1 MKVDRARIVEEALK
15 LLNEVG
21 VDALSTRLLAER
33 LQVRQPALY
42 WHFKN
47 KRALLDAMN
56 REILERNHSN
66 PLPQAG
72 DDWRQYLLENTRS
85 FRAALLAYRDAGRV
99 HAGTEVE
106 PDELQD
112 IEMKT
117 AFLVSQGFDVGEAM
131 MLFIALGRYTLGCV
145 IEEQSDYP
153 EGPGRGAE
161 LDVAA
166 RDYPLLSAGL
176 ARYREGGHTALF
188 ETGLSLMLD
197 GAAMRLAGKTT
208 KSST

>member
-21 VDALSTRLLAER
+21 VDALSTRLIAER

-56 REILERNHSN
+56 KEILERSHVN
-66 PLPQAG
+66 PLPQTG

-112 IEMKT
+112 IETKT
-117 AFLVSQGFDVGEAM
+117 AFLVSQGFDVSEAM

-176 ARYREGGHTALF
+176 GHYREGGHTALF
-188 ETGLSLMLD
+188 ETGLRLMLD
-197 GAAMRLAGKTT
+197 GAAMRLGDKTV
-208 KSST
+208 KSSA

>member
-56 REILERNHSN
+56 KEILERSHKNR
-66 PLPQAG
+66 LPRAG

-99 HAGTEVE
+99 HAGTEAE

-112 IEMKT
+112 VEMKT
-117 AFLVSQGFDVGEAM
+117 AFLVSQGFDAGEAM
-131 MLFIALGRYTLGCV
+131 ILFIALGRYTLGCV

-153 EGPGRGAE
+153 KGPGRGAD
-161 LDVAA
+161 LDIAA
-166 RDYPLLSAGL
+166 RDYPLLAAGL
-176 ARYREGGHTALF
+176 AHYREGGHTALF
-188 ETGLSLMLD
+188 ETGISLILD
-197 GAAMRLAGKTT
+197 GADMRLRGKTA
-208 KSST
+208 KSGA

>member
-1 MKVDRARIVEEALK
+1 MKVDRARIVDEALL

-21 VDALSTRLLAER
+21 MDALSTRLLAER

-56 REILERNHSN
+56 REILERSHTN
-66 PLPQAG
+66 PLPQEG
-72 DDWRQYLLENTRS
+72 DDWRRYLTENTRS

-106 PDELQD
+106 PDELPD

-117 AFLVSQGFDVGEAM
+117 AFLVAHGFEVGEAM

-153 EGPGRGAE
+153 EGPGRGTE
-161 LDVAA
+161 LDLAA
-166 RDYPLLSAGL
+166 SDYPLLSAGL
-176 ARYREGGHTALF
+176 LHYRDGGHTALF
-188 ETGLSLMLD
+188 ETGLGLILD
-197 GAAMRLAGKTT
+197 GAAMRLAGKAE
-208 KSST
+208 KSGA

>member
-1 MKVDRARIVEEALK
+1 MKVDRARIVQEALK

-56 REILERNHSN
+56 REILERSHNN
-66 PLPQAG
+66 PPPQAG
-72 DDWRQYLLENTRS
+72 NDWRQYLLENTRS

-106 PDELQD
+106 PDELD
-112 IEMKT
+112 GIEAKT

-153 EGPGRGAE
+153 EGPGRGAD

-176 ARYREGGHTALF
+176 AHYRKGGHAALF
-188 ETGLSLMLD
+188 ETGLGLILD
-197 GAAMRLAGKTT
+197 GAAMRLAGKAAR
-208 KSST
+208 SGS

>member
-21 VDALSTRLLAER
+21 VDGLSTRLLAER

-56 REILERNHSN
+56 REILERHHSN
-66 PLPQAG
+66 SLPRKG
-72 DDWRQYLLENTRS
+72 DDWRRYLAENTRS

-112 IEMKT
+112 IEMKA
-117 AFLVSQGFDVGEAM
+117 AFLVSHGFAVGEAM

-176 ARYREGGHTALF
+176 AHYREGGHAALF
-188 ETGLSLMLD
+188 EAGLSLILD
-197 GAAMRLAGKTT
+197 GAAMQLAGRTA
-208 KSST
+208 KSGA

>member
-1 MKVDRARIVEEALK
+1 MKVDRARIIDEALK

-21 VDALSTRLLAER
+21 VDMLSTRLLAER

-56 REILERNHSN
+56 KEILERGHDSR
-66 PLPQAG
+66 LPHA
-72 DDWRQYLLENTRS
+72 DEDWQHYLAQNTRS

-99 HAGTEVE
+99 HAGTEAE
-106 PDELQD
+106 PDEMQD
-112 IEMKT
+112 IEAKI
-117 AFLVSQGFDVGEAM
+117 AFLVAQGIDAGEAM

-145 IEEQSDYP
+145 IEEQADFP

-161 LDVAA
+161 LDGAA
-166 RDYPLLSAGL
+166 RDYPLTAAGL
-176 ARYREGGHTALF
+176 AHYREGGHAALF
-188 ETGLSLMLD
+188 EAGLRFILD
-197 GAAMRLAGKTT
+197 GAAAQLASAAVSKP
-208 KSST
+208 

>member
-56 REILERNHSN
+56 REILERSHSN
-66 PLPQAG
+66 SLPRAG
-72 DDWRQYLLENTRS
+72 DDWRQYLTENTRS

-106 PDELQD
+106 PEELQD

-117 AFLVSQGFDVGEAM
+117 AFLVSQGFDVDEAM

-153 EGPGRGAE
+153 EGPGRGTE

-176 ARYREGGHTALF
+176 AHYREGGHTALF
-188 ETGLSLMLD
+188 ETGLSLILD
-197 GAAMRLAGKTT
+197 GAAMLLAGKTV
-208 KSST
+208 KSGT